1 MAIVRQSNE
10 LEQGVERQIVLQ
22 FGPLVG
28 VDLRPSRLFMWAGT
42 ERAGTQRIVSLDRAP
57 RVLRRAHQ
65 RRYLQLPGVEVSY
78 LGNPAVTLA
87 LASGAWYR
95 RLRDAMVNPPE

>member
-1 MAIVRQSNE
+1 MAIVRQSTE

-22 FGPLVG
+22 VGPLAG
-28 VDLRPSRLFMWAGT
+28 VDVRPSRLFLWYGE
-42 ERAGTQRIVSLDRAP
+42 ERSGAERIVSLDKAP
-57 RVLRRAHQ
+57 RVLRRAHP
-65 RRYLQLPGVEVSY
+65 RRYVQLPGIEVSY

-95 RLRDAMVNPPE
+95 RLRDAMVKPPP

>member
-1 MAIVRQSNE
+1 MAIVRQSTE
-10 LEQGVERQIVLQ
+10 LEHGVERQIVLQ
-22 FGPLVG
+22 VGPIVG
-28 VDLRPSRLFMWAGT
+28 LDLRPSRLFMWAGSERSGT
-42 ERAGTQRIVSLDRAP
+42 ERIVSLDKAP

-65 RRYLQLPGVEVSY
+65 RRYVQLPGVEVSY

-95 RLRDAMVNPPE
+95 RLRDAMVKPPS

>member
-1 MAIVRQSNE
+1 MALTRQSTE
-10 LEQGVERQIVLQ
+10 LERGVERQIVLQ
-22 FGPLVG
+22 VGPLVG
-28 VDLRPSRLFMWAGT
+28 SERTDT
-42 ERAGTQRIVSLDRAP
+42 ERIVSLDKAP
-57 RVLRRAHQ
+57 RVLRRARP

-95 RLRDAMVNPPE
+95 RLRDSMAGPPG

>member
-1 MAIVRQSNE
+1 M
-10 LEQGVERQIVLQ
+10 
-22 FGPLVG
+22 
-28 VDLRPSRLFMWAGT
+28 
-42 ERAGTQRIVSLDRAP
+42 SLDKAP

-65 RRYLQLPGVEVSY
+65 RRYVQLPGVEVSY

-95 RLRDAMVNPPE
+95 RLRDAMVKPPA